1 MKLNIANP
9 TTGQQNC
16 IEVVDEKKLRIF
28 YDLRMGDVV
37 DADTLGD
44 EWKGYQFKITGGNDK
59 QGFPMMQGVL
69 KAQRVRLL
77 LKGGSKCYRQ
87 RRAGERKKKSVR
99 G

>member
-16 IEVVDEKKLRIF
+16 IEVNDEKKLRIF

-69 KAQRVRLL
+69 KV
-77 LKGGSKCYRQ
+77 
-87 RRAGERKKKSVR
+87 
-99 G
+99 